1 MECVFLN
8 AKNLIHL
15 LRNLHSF
22 RIIFNECHRCFDHN
36 LIQTVK
42 FSSTSFSS
50 FQKSFVES
58 LESILIYLFWWSSTT
73 QSRQR
78 STSSHLIVHNLRWC
92 TQILEIK
99 GSAKNL
105 LTFYS
110 LFDEKWK
117 RIGLC
122 QKLICNNHKD
132 KYHFQNSEF
141 YYFST

>member
-1 MECVFLN
+1 MFFEYQKSFSP
-8 AKNLIHL
+8 

-22 RIIFNECHRCFDHN
+22 RIIFNECHHCFEHN

-42 FSSTSFSS
+42 FSSTFSFSS
-50 FQKSFVES
+50 SSPKSFVGS
-58 LESILIYLFWWSSTT
+58 LESILIRLFWWSSTT
-73 QSRQR
+73 QSRR
-78 STSSHLIVHNLRWC
+78 RWTSFRLIVHNLRWC

-110 LFDEKWK
+110 LFDVKWK

-141 YYFST
+141 YYIRT